1 MNFVFNSYNIF
12 KMSSNSSSTEYK
24 IYLDSSKKEEI
35 LGDAKTYEKYVILQN
50 ETLHN
55 KVNQLQDKVNSLEST
70 IEELQDDNDRMEKSK
85 GYTKNLLK
93 NFSELDKLNIKWREE
108 SNKHYKEIQKKQNNF
123 IKTTSHIIM
132 LFELLFT
139 AYLAI
144 YFYYL
149 NSIYKII
156 FRVVLYILFIYLSRE
171 FHSITL
177 KYMEFDLIEKTN
189 KVKTIKEDIKKIND
203 CYDFINEYIDNV

>member
-1 MNFVFNSYNIF
+1 
-12 KMSSNSSSTEYK
+12 MSSESSHNEYK
-24 IYLDSSKKEEI
+24 IYLDSAKKDKI

-55 KVNQLQDKVNSLEST
+55 KVNELQEKINCLDST
-70 IEELQDDNDRMEKSK
+70 IEGLEDDNDRMEKSK

-108 SNKHYKEIQKKQNNF
+108 SNKHYKEIKNKQKNF
-123 IKTTSHIIM
+123 IKTTTQVIM
-132 LFELLFT
+132 LFEVLFT
-139 AYLAI
+139 VYLAI

-149 NSIYKII
+149 NSI
-156 FRVVLYILFIYLSRE
+156 FGVFVRGVLYIFFIYLSRE
-171 FHSITL
+171 FYFITL
-177 KYMEFDLIEKTN
+177 KYVEFDLIEKTS